1 MTATLSSNEFA
12 LPAPYPPSIARAA
25 DRATDC
31 RIPAISALKPY
42 ARLLLQTVV
51 RSIQTKDIANSVRIS
66 NECFAQTLHVSVNKI
81 CKIKKELES
90 KEWIVRSQV
99 QSRRLGM
106 QVSDIFLTP
115 WALQT
120 LGLVSGRAKDHPVMP
135 IPTEEQI
142 AIRAAVVL
150 EPTPPQRIEIEIS
163 SSPSTPATSDAA
175 VATAEPS
182 PQAQPDD
189 PSPPQAQPDPQA
201 AYYANNQV
209 PDDLMPLRHLGL
221 RASAIRKLMGMASK
235 AGLML
240 GHIVEL
246 AEDSIAKA
254 KNPYAYTVKLL
265 SSNIDWQGR
274 LAAKRQREAQQQE
287 ATAQEQQTTNDAST
301 LRQALAQTGLLSSEK
316 RLYVWQWNSSSAV
329 LERTNIENFVCN
341 PLLAKWSVVLDTPSI
356 AQAIR
361 AGTIFAVTKEQ
372 LEQWQTAPSDD
383 ADADAPP
390 LVFTPPTPAP
400 ASEAIV
406 QPQIEDEGRVHPW
419 HGTPVAAN
427 MDALFAA
434 ASASPQRW
442 LCNPTKKTVLFNVD
456 NDWIRMAKVQEVQSK
471 EAHKVQ
477 WLAVPPSD
485 VTKVAQLL
493 QKGQLIPVDKAT
505 VQSWEPSQPQRE
517 TPPPEAAPATKAT
530 QSSSTR
536 QSGWQGLGNLLGGFA
551 PA

>member
-31 RIPAISALKPY
+31 RIAAISALKPY
-42 ARLLLQTVV
+42 ARLLLQAVV
-51 RSIQTKDIANSVRIS
+51 RSIQTKDITNSVRIS
-66 NECFAQTLHVSVNKI
+66 NERFAQTLHVSVNKI

-99 QSRRLGM
+99 QSRKLGM

-120 LGLVSGRAKDHPVMP
+120 LGLVSARAKDHPVMP
-135 IPTEEQI
+135 IPSEDQI
-142 AIRAAVVL
+142 AVRAAVELL
-150 EPTPPQRIEIEIS
+150 EPAPAQHIKIEIE
-163 SSPSTPATSDAA
+163 TNGDQPAP
-175 VATAEPS
+175 V
-182 PQAQPDD
+182 AQPDA
-189 PSPPQAQPDPQA
+189 PGTSEAPVVAANSDPQA

-287 ATAQEQQTTNDAST
+287 AAAQEQQTTNDAST

-329 LERTNIENFVCN
+329 LERTKIENFVCN

-361 AGTIFAVTKEQ
+361 DGTIFAVTKEQ

-400 ASEAIV
+400 ASEAVV
-406 QPQIEDEGRVHPW
+406 QPPIEDEGRVHPW

-442 LCNPTKKTVLFNVD
+442 LCNPTRKTVLFSVD

-471 EAHKVQ
+471 ETHKVQ

-505 VQSWEPSQPQRE
+505 VQSWQPSPPQRE
-517 TPPPEAAPATKAT
+517 AAPPEMAPATKAT
-530 QSSSTR
+530 DSSTR
-536 QSGWQGLGNLLGGFA
+536 KPGWQGLGNLLGGFA